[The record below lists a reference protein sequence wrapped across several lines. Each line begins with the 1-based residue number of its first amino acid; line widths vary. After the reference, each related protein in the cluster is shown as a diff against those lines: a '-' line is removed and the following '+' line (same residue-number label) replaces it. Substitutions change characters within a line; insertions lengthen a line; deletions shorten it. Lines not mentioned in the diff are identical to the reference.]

1 MDMTMKPSVFIV
13 GTPIGNMA
21 DITQRAID
29 TLKSVDTIF
38 AEDTRH
44 TRKLLTRHGIGARMV
59 SCHKFNE
66 AARTQQVVESAAGGA
81 RLALVTNAGMP
92 GISDPGARLAAAC
105 REHGIAVSVI
115 PGPSSVTAAVALSG
129 FDGSR
134 FLFEGF
140 LPRGGGARRK
150 RLSELRLLPYP
161 VVIFESPYRCLQLL
175 SEIEISH
182 GCRQVFMARELT
194 KMNEEC
200 LCGTAS
206 QLRAILGSR
215 SPCAPEQAVKGELVL
230 VLAPA
235 AKSEIR
241 GNRDTFADV
250 ENKESS

>member
-1 MDMTMKPSVFIV
+1 MTMNPSVFIV
-13 GTPIGNMA
+13 GTPIGNME
-21 DITQRAID
+21 DITPRAID
-29 TLKSVDTIF
+29 TLKSVDMIF

-66 AARTQQVVESAAGGA
+66 AARTQQAIESVEGGA
-81 RLALVTNAGMP
+81 TIALVTSAGMP

-105 REHGIAVSVI
+105 REHGVAIAVV

-140 LPRGGGARRK
+140 LPRGGGARGK

-161 VVIFESPYRCLQLL
+161 VVIFESPYRCLKLL
-175 SEIEISH
+175 SEIELSH
-182 GCRQVFMARELT
+182 GDRLVFMARELT

-200 LCGTAS
+200 LCGTAA
-206 QLRAILGSR
+206 QLRETLENRPSH
-215 SPCAPEQAVKGELVL
+215 APERAVKGELVF

-235 AKSEIR
+235 HKSEIR
-241 GNRDTFADV
+241 SNRDTLPN
-250 ENKESS
+250 EQEKESVQ